1 MEFAKITLPSGREVI
16 IDENVIKILNKYA
29 RTEMTLEQLAREL
42 GLSGWEEAYELVKLV
57 PAHLMWTQLP
67 ILKRTKTTS

>member
-57 PAHLMWTQLP
+57 PAYLMWTQLP